1 MVLAIN
7 IILIIDIDSP
17 FNWSEWKNYIL
28 IISRRK
34 PEALRK
40 ICYFMADPA
49 FSSMEKVKKKKK
61 RKKLAIATKV
71 TGLPLLIKIK
81 NILVISTIPQ

>member
-7 IILIIDIDSP
+7 IILIDIDSHR
-17 FNWSEWKNYIL
+17 SEWKNYIS
-28 IISRRK
+28 IISRQK

-61 RKKLAIATKV
+61 RKNLAIATKV

-81 NILVISTIPQ
+81 TIS